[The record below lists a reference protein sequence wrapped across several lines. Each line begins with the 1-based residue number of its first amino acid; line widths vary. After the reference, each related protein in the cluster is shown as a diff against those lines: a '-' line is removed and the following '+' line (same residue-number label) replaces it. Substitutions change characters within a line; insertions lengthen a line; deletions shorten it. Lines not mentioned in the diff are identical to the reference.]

1 MIGFNFRRTMHIS
14 IADALI
20 EQTQAMIS
28 GSEVLFN
35 GACKVRFAVACQRKG
50 RRAAN
55 LLKTPL
61 MRWSAA

>member
-1 MIGFNFRRTMHIS
+1 MHMS

-35 GACKVRFAVACQRKG
+35 GALV
-50 RRAAN
+50 
-55 LLKTPL
+55 
-61 MRWSAA
+61 